1 MNSIK
6 LISLNICNDDDL
18 IYGSDGITES
28 DIDKFIRYHQILDNE
43 LINDIYKLFKS
54 RLRTKLDNNI
64 VIIDD
69 NSAINYLHKSI
80 ISYYVNDEK
89 LRSIQIN
96 LETKIR
102 YINNLEPSIVDNFMS
117 EKKKLLIESIIE
129 SKTNFV
135 LLQEV
140 DSHYML
146 TQDDMNKK
154 LLDYDIILPL
164 DALQSYQKMVPGMLN
179 NFIIYKKS
187 PMIKFVQAHLKEY
200 GTIGEFIIDDKEIKI
215 ISGRWYPLKN
225 NTYLRLKQLEMLDW
239 ETGKI
244 IFMGDT
250 NLRHNEKITK
260 YNVSDAII
268 SYNFS
273 KHYTINK
280 NVNKYFNDDYTYIS
294 RYDRIY
300 SNGLDLINSDLC
312 FNTSHE
318 KLKNIYRNSG
328 FISDHFGLLG
338 EFYLS

>member
-18 IYGSDGITES
+18 IYGSDGITEY
-28 DIDKFIRYHQILDNE
+28 DIDKFIRYHQIQDND
-43 LINDIYKLFKS
+43 LICDIYKLFNS

-64 VIIDD
+64 VIVDD

-102 YINNLEPSIVDNFMS
+102 YINNLEPSIVDNFMY

-154 LLDYDIILPL
+154 LLDYNIISPL
-164 DALQSYQKMVPGMLN
+164 DAIQSYQKMMPGMLN

-187 PMIKFVQAHLKEY
+187 PMITFDQANLKEY
-200 GTIGEFIIDDKEIKI
+200 GTIGEFIINDKRIKI

-225 NTYLRLKQLEMLDW
+225 NTYLRLKQLEMLDK

-250 NLRHNEKITK
+250 NLRHNEKITT

-268 SYNFS
+268 EYNFS
-273 KHYTINK
+273 KYFTINK
-280 NVNKYFNDDYTYIS
+280 NVNKYFNDDYTYVS

-300 SNGLDLINSDLC
+300 SNGVDLIDSDLC

-328 FISDHFGLLG
+328 FISDHFGLIA